1 MQEINFFFCVFFPLD
16 LEINSFIFASGQNVQ
31 LRIKMKYAF
40 IFDMDGVIVDS
51 NPTHKI
57 ALQQFC
63 KEHGYQLSED
73 DLRKKIYGRTN
84 RDWLLNLFG
93 ELDEATIERY
103 AYQKE
108 ALFRS
113 LYTGIKPLNGLVAF
127 MDQLDQLKISR
138 AIATSAPRANVDFTL
153 DKTDL
158 RKYFN
163 TILDDSF
170 VTEGKPNPQIYLKSA
185 QSLGFDPTYCI
196 VLEDSLSGVTAG
208 KRAGCKVIGLTT
220 THSPEEL
227 AESDMV
233 INDFEGISP
242 QSLISQLYEPISK

>member
-1 MQEINFFFCVFFPLD
+1 V
-16 LEINSFIFASGQNVQ
+16 
-31 LRIKMKYAF
+31 KYAF

-63 KEHGYQLSED
+63 KEHGYSLSEK
-73 DLRKKIYGRTN
+73 DLRERIYGRTN

-93 ELDEATIERY
+93 NLDEQTIRKY
-103 AYQKE
+103 ADEKE

-113 LYTGIKPLNGLVAF
+113 LYSDIKPLRGLLPFLAE
-127 MDQLDQLKISR
+127 LDRLNISR

-153 DKTDL
+153 DNTDT
-158 RKYFN
+158 RQYFQ

-185 QSLGFDPTYCI
+185 EALGFEPSNCI
-196 VLEDSLSGVTAG
+196 VIEDSLSGVTAG
-208 KRAGCKVIGLTT
+208 KRAGCKVIGVTT
-220 THSPEEL
+220 THTPEEL
-227 AESDMV
+227 GEADLV
-233 INDFEGISP
+233 IENFEGITSI
-242 QSLISQLYEPISK
+242 SLISRLYQGFEK